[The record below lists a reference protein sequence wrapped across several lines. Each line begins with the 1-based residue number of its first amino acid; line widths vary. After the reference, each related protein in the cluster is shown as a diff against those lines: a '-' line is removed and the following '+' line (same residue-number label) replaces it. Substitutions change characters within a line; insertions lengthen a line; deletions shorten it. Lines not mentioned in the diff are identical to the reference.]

1 MRGERSV
8 AEPVSTRGGPG
19 PRGCLASV
27 ACALVLAVVAPA
39 VVALRRWRT
48 WRRGS
53 GLRLEVAGSTPAGE
67 GRRRVEIGY
76 DVPAAVAPAFRRR
89 LTDAVVRVAEFLR
102 RPDDAYHVVYR
113 QAGDDEAV
121 ALPLGPRLQALGE
134 RLHLLL
140 SRGSTAGRTVVWL
153 ALGRGRTLAELVD
166 PVSCDPELQAERER
180 LLAAADRW
188 AMASSWLVAGP
199 SLLVRIVLVVPAE
212 AETAVTAIVRKA
224 AT

>member
-1 MRGERSV
+1 M
-8 AEPVSTRGGPG
+8 AEPGSTLGGPG

-27 ACALVLAVVAPA
+27 AGALVLAVIAPA
-39 VVALRRWRT
+39 VVALRRWQA

-67 GRRRVEIGY
+67 GRRRLELGY
-76 DVPAAVAPAFRRR
+76 DVPATVAPAFRRR
-89 LTDAVVRVAEFLR
+89 LTDAVVRVAELLR
-102 RPDDAYHVVYR
+102 RPGDVYHVVYR
-113 QAGDDEAV
+113 QAGEEEAV

-153 ALGRGRTLAELVD
+153 TLGRERSLAELVD
-166 PVSCDPELQAERER
+166 PMSCDPELEAERER

-188 AMASSWLVAGP
+188 AMASSWVVAGP
-199 SLLVRIVLVVPAE
+199 SLLVRIVLVVSAE
-212 AETAVTAIVRKA
+212 AEAAVTAIFRKA